1 MSRFTAFDLAFDA
14 DGDLVVAPNGDVA
27 AARDG
32 DVLARDILDRL
43 ACLPGEL
50 PAHPTWGCRIKSL
63 LGAPDSPRSRMLA
76 LRYLRES
83 LEDEPRVEDAS
94 ISILQV
100 GAAPEEKVYRIRFA
114 EVGSDRLQE
123 WVWGFG
129 LSGPFV
135 VRQAEIQA

>member
-1 MSRFTAFDLAFDA
+1 MTRFTAFDLAFDV
-14 DGDLVVAPNGDVA
+14 DGDLVVAPSGDVA
-27 AARDG
+27 AARDS

-43 ACLPGEL
+43 ACMPGEL

-63 LGAPDSPRSRMLA
+63 LGAPDSPRTRMLA
-76 LRYLRES
+76 LRYLREA
-83 LEDEPRVEDAS
+83 LEDESRVEDAS
-94 ISILQV
+94 ISIQQV

-129 LSGPFV
+129 LSGSFT
-135 VRQAEIQA
+135 VRRGEVQA

>member
-14 DGDLVVAPNGDVA
+14 DGDLVVAPGGDVA

-32 DVLARDILDRL
+32 DILARDILDRL

-50 PAHPTWGCRIKSL
+50 PAHPTWGCRVKSL
-63 LGAPDSPRSRMLA
+63 LGAPDSPRTRMLA
-76 LRYLRES
+76 LRYLREA

-94 ISILQV
+94 ISIQQV
-100 GAAPEEKVYRIRFA
+100 GALPEEKVYRIRFA

-129 LSGPFV
+129 LSGSFTV
-135 VRQAEIQA
+135 SQGEIQA